1 MKGCVQWNRLQES
14 EDWFEL
20 SFLHKFLGI
29 FFSVFFFFFFFFFA
43 CRISVLN
50 PCLRC
55 INTLACSF
63 ALLQRRRRSS
73 SKYSG

>member
-29 FFSVFFFFFFFFFA
+29 FFSVFFFFFFFF
-43 CRISVLN
+43 
-50 PCLRC
+50 LRV
-55 INTLACSF
+55 ASQF
-63 ALLQRRRRSS
+63 
-73 SKYSG
+73 